1 MMTTVQATKERDPL
15 SGETPPSPDSP
26 LSGTADARRV
36 EAALRPLIECGCAG
50 PPLEVVGPIASRPWS
65 RVFQGKGPAYPTPV
79 AIKLCLDP
87 ASGQA
92 SGELA
97 GAYFRALSCVHKS
110 MHGHPMFG
118 SARPYALFEDL
129 GVVIAE
135 WVNGP
140 TLSRVITASAPMNA
154 RLAARKAGAWLARL
168 HLSTEPFYR
177 PLHVQEML
185 RQLDVAMTGHRPPPS
200 ASIVGGA
207 LDALHQTAHSVTGAP
222 VLWTRVH
229 GDFKPDNMLLS
240 DNKLIGIDIDL
251 RWPGPGLLDAAQF
264 LNHLALLFR
273 TPRGVRQL
281 ASGGQISAA
290 FRRGYEEDGGVQLGH
305 AQLAWVRLHNA
316 VRLFLKHHSWSPR
329 PVGWITGWSLRQ
341 LIAHSTDMLE
351 RAGPSGT
358 KLSDRPRRQ
367 EPACEHSVSERIAY
381 LEDVLAFLAEDEDTW
396 LSPDADRLL
405 FNALG
410 CQADRKD

>member
-1 MMTTVQATKERDPL
+1 
-15 SGETPPSPDSP
+15 
-26 LSGTADARRV
+26 
-36 EAALRPLIECGCAG
+36 
-50 PPLEVVGPIASRPWS
+50 
-65 RVFQGKGPAYPTPV
+65 
-79 AIKLCLDP
+79 
-87 ASGQA
+87 
-92 SGELA
+92 
-97 GAYFRALSCVHKS
+97 

-118 SARPYALFEDL
+118 SACPYALFEDL
-129 GVVIAE
+129 GVVVAE

-140 TLSRVITASAPMNA
+140 TLSRVITASTPMNA

-185 RQLDVAMTGHRPPPS
+185 GQLDVAMTGRPRPPS
-200 ASIVGGA
+200 ASIAGRA

-240 DNKLIGIDIDL
+240 DNKVTGIDIDL

-264 LNHLALLFR
+264 LNHLALLIR
-273 TPRGVRQL
+273 TPRGVRRL
-281 ASGGQISAA
+281 ASSGQISAA
-290 FRRGYEEDGGVQLGH
+290 FRRGYEQDGGIPLGH

-316 VRLFLKHHSWSPR
+316 VRLFLKHHDWSPR

-341 LIAHSTDMLE
+341 LIARSTDVLE
-351 RAGPSGT
+351 RAGSSGT
-358 KLSDRPRRQ
+358 ESADSPQRQ
-367 EPACEHSVSERIAY
+367 EPAHDQSVSGRIAY
-381 LEDVLAFLAEDEDTW
+381 LEDVLTFLAEDEDTW

-410 CQADRKD
+410 SQADRKD